1 MSPVQREFCI
11 CKPAW
16 SEPMKVVFCLLISSV
31 LLVACDNSEIGN
43 LHGSTYVSPDIIQ
56 SRDPSSFQFLNH
68 TGSGMRQVFDRRVD
82 SYINLE
88 MILFQARFQDGPG
101 MEIQVNPEFGS
112 AANAEVYAQTYAN
125 AVGQLPLALRKN
137 MKRIIIHRGHY
148 LFGGG
153 YDHLLVHTEMGAEY
167 ISQGILEET
176 ILHEA
181 AHTALDPDHKDNK
194 LWQHAQQTDG
204 QFITNYARD
213 FPRREDI
220 AESFVL
226 YVGARHQSER
236 LPPELTEYIQ
246 ATIPNRM
253 AYFDKLNISPLSW
266 SDITGIG
273 AESGK

>member
-1 MSPVQREFCI
+1 MF
-11 CKPAW
+11 
-16 SEPMKVVFCLLISSV
+16 EPKQVIRCFLLSAAFLI
-31 LLVACDNSEIGN
+31 ACDGAPIGN
-43 LHGSTYVSPDIIQ
+43 LHGSTYVSPHIIQ
-56 SRDPSSFQFLNH
+56 ADDPSSFQFLNH
-68 TGSGMRQVFDRRVD
+68 TGSGMREVFDRRVD
-82 SYINLE
+82 RYIDLE
-88 MILFQARFQDGPG
+88 MILFQARFRDGPN

-112 AANAEVYAQTYAN
+112 AANAEVHAQTYAR

-181 AHTALDPDHKDNK
+181 AHTALDPYHKDNK
-194 LWQHAQQTDG
+194 VWQHAQQTDG

-226 YVGARHQSER
+226 YFGARHQSER
-236 LPPELTEYIQ
+236 LPPRLTEYIL

-253 AYFDKLNISPLSW
+253 AYFDKLNISPLTW
-266 SDITGIG
+266 GDISGIG
-273 AESGK
+273 ADQ